1 MRSRTW
7 IHVLALIGVLLHA
20 GAVARH
26 TGILLGAALQ
36 GNSLAA
42 DLGVICHGGANAPGP
57 ELPAAPA
64 PSSPQ
69 TSCPICMGLAPVA
82 ALLAAA
88 ESLAAPATG
97 EIALQTPA
105 PSPGL
110 LQTPFAACPPARGPP
125 TRA

>member
-26 TGILLGAALQ
+26 NGIMLGYALQ
-36 GNSLAA
+36 SDALAA
-42 DLGVICHGGANAPGP
+42 DLGVICHGGANTPAS

-64 PSSPQ
+64 PSQ
-69 TSCPICMGLAPVA
+69 TSCPICIRLAPLA
-82 ALLAAA
+82 ALPAAA
-88 ESLAAPATG
+88 ESLASPATG

-110 LQTPFAACPPARGPP
+110 LQAPFAACPPARGPP

>member
-26 TGILLGAALQ
+26 NGIMLGYALQ
-36 GNSLAA
+36 SDALAA
-42 DLGVICHGGANAPGP
+42 DLGVICHGGANTPGS